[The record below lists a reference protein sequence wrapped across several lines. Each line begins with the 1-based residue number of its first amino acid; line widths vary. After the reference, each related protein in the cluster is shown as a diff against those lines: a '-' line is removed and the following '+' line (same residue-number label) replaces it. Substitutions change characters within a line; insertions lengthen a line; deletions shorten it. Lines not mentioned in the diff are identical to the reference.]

1 MNKKDFLNN
10 TINIDYILDKIID
23 ISILEQPFDDDLIE
37 AISIN
42 KEQFE
47 NLDQDK
53 LKYLFEKILM
63 SQKPSFGIR
72 LLEEVNLLGIFIPEL
87 QKCVGFNQRNPYHN
101 YDVFDHIL
109 KVLDNTPLD
118 LTLRWAALL
127 HDIAKPLTFFL
138 DKNGKGRFFGHDI
151 KGAQVARKI
160 LGRLGYQ
167 EEFIKAVAA
176 LIETHMSRYNIMKEK
191 GIKKLIDKVGEE
203 NIEKLFQLQR
213 ADIKGKREPYD
224 FTNIEFIENMTK
236 KFISSKE

>member
-1 MNKKDFLNN
+1 MDKNDFLNN

-23 ISILEQPFDDDLIE
+23 ISILEQPSENDLIE

-42 KEQFE
+42 KEQFK
-47 NLDQDK
+47 NLDQYK

-72 LLEEVNLLGIFIPEL
+72 LLEEVNLLRIFIPEL

-151 KGAQVARKI
+151 KGAQVAREI
-160 LGRLGYQ
+160 LSRLGY
-167 EEFIKAVAA
+167 EKEFIKDVAA

-224 FTNIEFIENMTK
+224 FTSVEVIENMAK